1 MRFKPASILIVLA
14 VGTGLT
20 YLFWELLWLGG
31 GWIGGDMYSY
41 YMPQKL
47 AYQQALERGDWAL
60 WNDVV
65 SLGYPQHAESQ
76 TGVFYPFHLL
86 FYSTLSLNDAYHV
99 NQLVHYIIAFAG
111 MSLLA
116 RSFGLSLR
124 AALLASLVYVYGW
137 FPARNCLEWAI
148 IGGAWMPWAI
158 WSLNEFLTTRRWR
171 YLIGLTIFLSLQLLP
186 GHFVIAFLTILTAL
200 AFTFAR
206 LWWIPDFNPDE
217 ETSADRPQQKI
228 PLMLAVGV
236 SLICAFLLAG
246 VQLVPTWQLKRDS
259 QRENAVHD
267 VGYGHLPPGYL
278 SQVIMPWKWYGLSPG
293 ERDAALN
300 QMEFLTADSSTNQAE
315 AHLYFGLIPL
325 CLAFLGLVPTKQSR
339 TLTFSQRMFLWL
351 LAVLA
356 LTYAFGWWLPITRHL
371 PGFSFFIGP
380 GRYGLIT
387 TLAIALLAAESADRW
402 FVKLHPGTRTLA
414 WGLVLALSLADLY
427 LFPAYV
433 RYAVTVANPPI
444 QYREQSPVRQ
454 FLLQTE
460 QQNNQPLRL
469 YAPGANLPSLLG
481 FSSVPEYLGIGPA
494 EYYEDDLQ
502 MPTPPALPAGE
513 SALPV
518 DEEFIDW
525 LQRAGVTHLL
535 TEHPLSRDWPA
546 ELVLK
551 VSDPFL
557 NACWGRAPNSVH
569 YVSRLDDT
577 RGRWFWQEGESDQTV
592 TLIESLPSRKEY
604 RLSTA
609 EPDRLVV
616 TELMSPGWRVTV
628 NDQPAEAV
636 KVEDLFRGVDVPPGE
651 HRVVWTYQPL
661 SFKVGVWVSLA
672 TVLFLAV
679 VAHLRFWHP
688 QRLRWL
694 DPTQEPATTDN
705 QPNTKNQQ
713 P

>member
-1 MRFKPASILIVLA
+1 MRFKPAPILIVLA

-20 YLFWELLWLGG
+20 YLFWKLLWLGG

-47 AYQQALERGDWAL
+47 TYQQALERGDWAL

-65 SLGYPQHAESQ
+65 SLGYPQLAESQ

-86 FYSTLSLNDAYHV
+86 FYSTLSLNDAYHI

-111 MSLLA
+111 MALLA

-137 FPARNCLEWAI
+137 FPPRNCLEWAI
-148 IGGAWMPWAI
+148 IGGAWLPWAI
-158 WSLNEFLTTRRWR
+158 WSLNEFLTTRRRR
-171 YLIGLTIFLSLQLLP
+171 YLIGLSIFLGLQLLP

-206 LWWIPDFNPDE
+206 LWWIPAFD
-217 ETSADRPQQKI
+217 ADREATPARPGKKL
-228 PLMLAVGV
+228 PLLLAVGMA
-236 SLICAFLLAG
+236 IGCAFLLAG
-246 VQLVPTWQLKRDS
+246 VQLLPTWQLKRDS

-267 VGYGHLPPGYL
+267 VGYGHLPPPYL
-278 SQVIMPWKWYGLSPG
+278 AQVIMPWKWYGLSPA

-300 QMEFLTADSSTNQAE
+300 QMDFLTADSSTNQAE

-325 CLAFLGLVPTKQSR
+325 LLAILGILPARESSSFTG
-339 TLTFSQRMFLWL
+339 SQKAFLWL
-351 LAVLA
+351 LALLA

-402 FVKLHPGTRTLA
+402 FAKFDPGTRTLA

-427 LFPAYV
+427 IFPAYV
-433 RYAVTVANPPI
+433 RYAVTVADSPI
-444 QYREQSPVRQ
+444 QYRDRSPIRQ
-454 FLLQTE
+454 FLAEVQE
-460 QQNNQPLRL
+460 QNGQPVRL
-469 YAPGANLPSLLG
+469 YAPGANLPSLLE
-481 FSSVPEYLGIGPA
+481 FSSVPEYLGLGPA
-494 EYYEDDLQ
+494 EYYEDDLSI
-502 MPTPPALPAGE
+502 PAPPALPEGE
-513 SALPV
+513 SVLPV
-518 DEEFIDW
+518 DEAFIDW

-577 RGRWFWQEGESDQTV
+577 RGRWFWEESSGDQSV
-592 TLIESLPSRKEY
+592 TLEESLPSRKEY
-604 RLSTA
+604 RVSTSS
-609 EPDRLVV
+609 PNRLVI
-616 TELMSPGWRVTV
+616 TELMSPGWTV
-628 NDQPAEAV
+628 AVDDQPAEAV
-636 KVEDLFRGVDVPPGE
+636 KVEGLFRGVDVPAGE
-651 HRVVWTYQPL
+651 HRIVWTYQPL
-661 SFKVGVWVSLA
+661 SFRVGVWVSLA
-672 TVLFLAV
+672 TVLFLAA

-694 DPTQEPATTDN
+694 DQTQEPVSSDN
-705 QPNTKNQQ
+705 QSSTKN
-713 P
+713 